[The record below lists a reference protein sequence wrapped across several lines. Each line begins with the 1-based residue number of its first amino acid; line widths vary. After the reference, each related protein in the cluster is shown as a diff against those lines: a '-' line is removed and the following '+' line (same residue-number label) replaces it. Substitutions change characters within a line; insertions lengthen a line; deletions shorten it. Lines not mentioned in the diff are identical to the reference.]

1 MSPSFSR
8 RDLFKVGALALTAG
22 VIGTTA
28 PHAAALG
35 PVRGTIIDF
44 SAGVPS
50 PQAIKNAGHMGAI
63 RYVSDKRPGLSLI
76 HI

>member
-44 SAGVPS
+44 SAGVPFLQS
-50 PQAIKNAGHMGAI
+50 NKADIMLANFTVTDDRQWQC
-63 RYVSDKRPGLSLI
+63 S
-76 HI
+76 